1 MNVAE
6 YLALRE
12 RGLKL
17 TAPYI
22 PGKPFRFEKGVALG
36 RCEIQPGVRFGLY
49 SYMNSGFVRS
59 GVHVGRY
66 CSIGRDVTI
75 GTGHHEMDAL
85 STSSFFKQFSRPSS
99 LKLANEVLRARVMI
113 GNDVWIGDRAII
125 LSGVTVGDGAV
136 IAAGSVVNRSV
147 APYSIVGGVP
157 ARVIRAR
164 FAPEVVE
171 RLLAVRWWEF
181 DPAQLAQ
188 LTLGEIEQTL
198 AVLESWPAQWRTKIK
213 DEHEVL

>member
-1 MNVAE
+1 M
-6 YLALRE
+6 
-12 RGLKL
+12 
-17 TAPYI
+17 
-22 PGKPFRFEKGVALG
+22 
-36 RCEIQPGVRFGLY
+36 
-49 SYMNSGFVRS
+49 
-59 GVHVGRY
+59 GRY

-75 GTGHHEMDAL
+75 GTGHHELEAL
-85 STSSFFKQFSRPSS
+85 STSSFFRNLSLPSS
-99 LKLANEVLRARVMI
+99 LKLANDALRARVMI

-147 APYSIVGGVP
+147 EPYSIVGGVP

-181 DPAQLAQ
+181 DPDQLAQ
-188 LTLGEIEQTL
+188 LNLGKIEQIGR
-198 AVLESWPAQWRTKIK
+198 ASCRERVYSG
-213 DEHEVL
+213 V

>member
-1 MNVAE
+1 MTDYME
-6 YLALRE
+6 LRK
-12 RGLKL
+12 RGLRL
-17 TAPYI
+17 TPPHVPAV
-22 PGKPFRFEKGVALG
+22 PFRFEKGVALG
-36 RCEIQPGVRFGLY
+36 RCEIQPGVRFGLH

-59 GVHVGRY
+59 GVYVGRY

-75 GTGHHEMDAL
+75 GTGHHEMEAL
-85 STSSFFKQFSRPSS
+85 STSSFFRSFSLPSS
-99 LKLANEVLRARVMI
+99 LKLANDALRARVMI

-181 DPAQLAQ
+181 DPDQLAQ
-188 LTLGEIEQTL
+188 LNLGKIEQTL
-198 AVLESWPAQWRTKIK
+198 EVLESWPAQWRTKVK